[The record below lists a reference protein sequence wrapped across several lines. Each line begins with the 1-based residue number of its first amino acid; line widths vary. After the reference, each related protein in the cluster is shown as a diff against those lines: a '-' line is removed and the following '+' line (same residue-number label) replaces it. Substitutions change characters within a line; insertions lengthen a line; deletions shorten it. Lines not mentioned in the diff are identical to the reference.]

1 MIFKVLIEGF
11 VLGITLAFMIGPAF
25 FALIQTSINRG
36 FRAGVQLAVGIS
48 LSDTIMVFL
57 MNLGVIHFI
66 DAPSTQLYFGIIG
79 GAILIGVGLYTF
91 LKKEISNT
99 AHEVKI
105 NSRISRAL
113 TYILKGFFL
122 NFMNPFVWIF
132 WITVSVGMK
141 SSLQTKENIFLF
153 FGTTLLTLISTDIFK
168 CFIANKIKRIL
179 SPRVLFFINK
189 IVGFILLGFGLVLIV
204 RVVLENFFNL

>member
-1 MIFKVLIEGF
+1 MLKVLIEGI

-36 FRAGVQLAVGIS
+36 FKSGVQMAVGIS
-48 LSDTIMVFL
+48 LSDTIIVFL

-79 GAILIGVGLYTF
+79 GAILIGVGLHTF
-91 LKKEISNT
+91 LKKEITNT
-99 AHEVKI
+99 SHEVKI
-105 NSRISRAL
+105 DSRISRAL

-141 SSLQTKENIFLF
+141 SSLQTRENIFLF
-153 FGTTLLTLISTDIFK
+153 FGATLLTLISTDVVK

-189 IVGFILLGFGLVLIV
+189 TVGIILFGFGLVLII
-204 RVVLENFFNL
+204 RVIIENYFKL

>member
-1 MIFKVLIEGF
+1 MLKVLIEGI

-36 FRAGVQLAVGIS
+36 FKSGVQMAVGIS

-79 GAILIGVGLYTF
+79 GTILIGVGLHTF
-91 LKKEISNT
+91 LKKEITNT
-99 AHEVKI
+99 SHEVKI
-105 NSRISRAL
+105 DSRIGRAL

-141 SSLQTKENIFLF
+141 SSLQTRENIFLF
-153 FGTTLLTLISTDIFK
+153 FGATLLTLISTDIIK

-189 IVGFILLGFGLVLIV
+189 TVGVILFGFGLVLII
-204 RVVLENFFNL
+204 RVIIENYFKL